1 MAKKV
6 ADMTL
11 EELWELFPIALKPY
25 TAQYLDWYAE
35 QAAEISGLLGGI
47 IVRISHIGSTA
58 VDGLAGKPTVDILV
72 EVDIDAEMD
81 AIAGTL
87 QEGGWALMAEQTQ
100 PYEGKSFAKGYTEQ
114 GFAEKVYH
122 LHLRRSG
129 DWPELYFRDYL
140 RAHRDVAMIYE
151 LLKHSLG
158 EAYRHDRDAYT
169 AGKTEFVRKY
179 SRRARDSWPDKYKP
193 VNASNDDKSRKLEA

>member
-11 EELWELFPIALKPY
+11 GRIVGAIPDCIETVYCTIFGLVCGASGRNQRIARQDHCPNQSY
-25 TAQYLDWYAE
+25 RQH
-35 QAAEISGLLGGI
+35 GG
-47 IVRISHIGSTA
+47 G
-58 VDGLAGKPTVDILV
+58 GLAGKPTVDILV

-100 PYEGKSFAKGYTEQ
+100 PYEGKSFAKGYAEQ

-129 DWPELYFRDYL
+129 DWPELYVFRLRL

-158 EAYRHDRDAYT
+158 EAYQPIAMRIRQ
-169 AGKTEFVRKY
+169 E
-179 SRRARDSWPDKYKP
+179 RR
-193 VNASNDDKSRKLEA
+193 NL